1 MKRFFDRSLKDSI
14 LEMTSLVDKKM
25 LENEVVVRK
34 LLLKGGG
41 SDALKDGELRAL
53 KEKNLLEYVDT
64 LIRNLKHEIMTEVEE
79 EKARKN
85 NRLDE
90 VTRLI

>member
-1 MKRFFDRSLKDSI
+1 
-14 LEMTSLVDKKM
+14 M

-41 SDALKDGELRAL
+41 SDSLKDGELRAL

-64 LIRNLKHEIMTEVEE
+64 LISNLKHEVLTEVDEE
-79 EKARKN
+79 RIRKN

-90 VTRLI
+90 VTRLV

>member
-1 MKRFFDRSLKDSI
+1 MQL
-14 LEMTSLVDKKM
+14 TSLVDKKM

-34 LLLKGGG
+34 LLLKGGS
-41 SDALKDGELRAL
+41 SDSLKDGELRAL

-64 LIRNLKHEIMTEVEE
+64 LISNLKHEVLAEVEDE
-79 EKARKN
+79 RVRKN

-90 VTRLI
+90 VTRLV